1 MTQHF
6 QFPYV
11 DPEGDTMLEQLTC
24 RPEDPGLWETRQRL
38 LICISMLWDTSGWW
52 PEPSSQSWQ
61 VKGGIAKTATQALST
76 CTFPTQEPMGDDG
89 VLSYS
94 SLGDRRDALLLGRL
108 LTIAFFLSTACA
120 FSQAILFLSIDGI
133 AYSLTLPT
141 SSAFL
146 AKLSSTAGNREEGIL
161 FLLNVG

>member
-1 MTQHF
+1 
-6 QFPYV
+6 
-11 DPEGDTMLEQLTC
+11 
-24 RPEDPGLWETRQRL
+24 
-38 LICISMLWDTSGWW
+38 
-52 PEPSSQSWQ
+52 
-61 VKGGIAKTATQALST
+61 
-76 CTFPTQEPMGDDG
+76 MGDDG